1 MKRVSPSI
9 RWRLARRA
17 LAVLA
22 GSWLLSLV
30 LVLFWQRRDSRAPS
44 RAIVVL
50 GAAQYA
56 GHPSPVLRARVDH
69 AIGLFQS
76 GFSGTIVFTG
86 GIASGD
92 TTSEAAVAR
101 RYAIAN
107 GVPDSVILVETQS
120 RSTSEALRNVASL
133 LRGGPRDVILVS
145 DPFHM
150 LRLSILASRFG
161 LQPRTS
167 PTRTSPI
174 SSNRIEFWR
183 YALQESWKVPAAL
196 LFEFPDR
203 R

>member
-1 MKRVSPSI
+1 MKRASTSLG
-9 RWRLARRA
+9 WRLARGA
-17 LAVLA
+17 LIMLA

-30 LVLFWQRRDSRAPS
+30 LVLVWQRRDSRAPS

-69 AIGLFQS
+69 AIGLYQR
-76 GFSGTIVFTG
+76 GFAPTLVFTG
-86 GIASGD
+86 GIAPGD

-107 GVPDSVILVETQS
+107 GVPDRVILVERQS
-120 RSTSEALRNVASL
+120 RNTSEALRNVANL
-133 LRGGPRDVILVS
+133 LGSGPRDVILVS

-150 LRLSILASRFG
+150 LRLSILARRFG
-161 LQPRTS
+161 LHPRTS
-167 PTRTSPI
+167 PTQTSPI
-174 SSNRIEFWR
+174 SSSRTEFWR
-183 YALQESWKVPAAL
+183 YAFRESWKAPAAL